1 MPMQISKMQKAQN
14 VICSFVE
21 ATLQAN
27 EKAPKALTALLSLAW
42 RVNGVM
48 TLLEPWHSECVRW
61 EETREV
67 YRTDPSIMQTMKDE
81 KMYPKGRDVL
91 AACS

>member
-1 MPMQISKMQKAQN
+1 MPMQISKTQKAQN

-27 EKAPKALTALLSLAW
+27 AKAPKAHTALLSLAW

-48 TLLEPWHSECVRW
+48 TLLEACDSERVRW
-61 EETREV
+61 EETMKV
-67 YRTDPSIMQTMKDE
+67 YSTDPSIIQTMKDE
-81 KMYPKGRDVL
+81 KMYPKGREVL
-91 AACS
+91 VACS